1 MDSVSTEIQSV
12 SFKQSMRGY
21 SVEEVDKF
29 IEWATI
35 EVGKLEESLRGA
47 KESANNAVSV
57 QAPGLSDTEIAHLR
71 SLASQTDRLNEELRV
86 VSLERHKLEGQL
98 SEAQE
103 SLRAATAKIQE
114 LEAKLSHFSDIP
126 DPSVIARTLL
136 IAQETAS
143 KLEQEAQAVLQEQ
156 LAKATEEV
164 AIQKRKMLAEL
175 DELTKERERVHSET
189 QASIRTTL
197 QFANDLVQQLSNH
210 LTQDGGVNLHSEEKP
225 DAPTIEDVQLV
236 QPQPTV
242 ETTSADG
249 PGTEYNWDSFNQGS
263 PVVPAVIEESPIN
276 TDLNNRDVIDP
287 DVVVEPVATPEPTNS
302 DWDSSYINTTLLSI
316 EENAGPIRQDP
327 ITSGVDPIDFS
338 WDELR

>member
-47 KESANNAVSV
+47 KESANNAVPV

-164 AIQKRKMLAEL
+164 ATQKRKMLAEL
-175 DELTKERERVHSET
+175 DALSKERERVHSET

-197 QFANDLVQQLSNH
+197 QFANDLVQQLSSH
-210 LTQDGGVNLHSEEKP
+210 LTQDGGMNPQLEENLNALP
-225 DAPTIEDVQLV
+225 IEDVQLMD
-236 QPQPTV
+236 PQPTV
-242 ETTSADG
+242 ETTSVDG
-249 PGTEYNWDSFNQGS
+249 PGTEYNWDSFNQGLS
-263 PVVPAVIEESPIN
+263 VPATIEGASSDI
-276 TDLNNRDVIDP
+276 DLSNRDEIDA
-287 DVVVEPVATPEPTNS
+287 DVVMEPVATPEPAKS
-302 DWDSSYINTTLLSI
+302 DWDSSYFNTTLLSI
-316 EENAGPIRQDP
+316 EEGSGPMRQDP

-338 WDELR
+338 WDELG